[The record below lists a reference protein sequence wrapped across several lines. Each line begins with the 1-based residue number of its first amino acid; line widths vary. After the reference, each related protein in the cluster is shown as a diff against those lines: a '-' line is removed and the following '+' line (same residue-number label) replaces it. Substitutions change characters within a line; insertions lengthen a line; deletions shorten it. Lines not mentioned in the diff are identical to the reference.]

1 MRSRALTSGRAARL
15 SRLEQHKRMGLA
27 SNEKLQRMTQLE
39 KAIEWHEEQRKANAA
54 RGPRG
59 PRGEGEEPR
68 CAPGS
73 RLGIGNR
80 CGRRACGLGAG
91 RAKTAR
97 LGVLSPHAQSHGS
110 SPAG

>member
-1 MRSRALTSGRAARL
+1 
-15 SRLEQHKRMGLA
+15 MGLA

-54 RGPRG
+54 RGAAPAAPVVKVKNLGALRVRG
-59 PRGEGEEPR
+59 S
-68 CAPGS
+68 GS
-73 RLGIGNR
+73 GNR